1 MAVADEM
8 ETDVQETSK
17 KNVVKPNSS
26 VEKST
31 DKINTYNLLLSQ
43 AVKANDWSEISGLM
57 QKIWEDGE
65 STAKRVAAQLNVAD
79 IVPLLRITAAVMREE
94 RLKESPKHI
103 RLTNQWIKFTTQILQ
118 SQSAYLSMLDNL
130 DEELNDLMDYVRQ
143 RASHMQKLL
152 QLEAKIAWIAEHAE
166 ERKKPLQYANQKA
179 QVVFEDTDEK
189 EEDEPM
195 DGISFNDKSEE

>member
-1 MAVADEM
+1 MAVAEEM
-8 ETDVQETSK
+8 ENNVEQTSK
-17 KNVVKPNSS
+17 KNVVKSNSLA
-26 VEKST
+26 EKSS

-57 QKIWEDGE
+57 RKIWEDGE
-65 STAKRVAAQLNVAD
+65 STAKRVAAQLNVVD

-118 SQSAYLSMLDNL
+118 NQSAYLSMLDNL

-152 QLEAKIAWIAEHAE
+152 QLEAKIAWIVEHAE

-189 EEDEPM
+189 QEDEPM
-195 DGISFNDKSEE
+195 DGISFNGKSEE